1 MTRTHRAES
10 SPRFTVTAVAGRPA
24 RRFRAWVPRACV
36 ALAFLIAPPTD
47 SYAFDA
53 QQLLTQLAQSRQ
65 GQATFVETKYLAM
78 LDRPIRSSG
87 TLAFQAPARFEK
99 ATLEP
104 KREVLVLDGDT
115 LTVAREGRTITVD
128 LRDHVQV
135 LSFVE
140 AIRGVLLGNAERL
153 EQLYKIQLSGTE
165 AAWNIVLTPRDSKLA
180 DLIKEIRMSGGGG
193 QVRSVEYAEAGGD
206 RSVMQIE
213 PVPLKDR
220 DPDRD

>member
-1 MTRTHRAES
+1 
-10 SPRFTVTAVAGRPA
+10 
-24 RRFRAWVPRACV
+24 
-36 ALAFLIAPPTD
+36 LLIAPLTA

-53 QQLLTQLAQSRQ
+53 QQLLAQLAQSTQRPP
-65 GQATFVETKYLAM
+65 TFVHTHSLVPPA
-78 LDRPIRSSG
+78 RPIRSSG

-115 LTVAREGRTITVD
+115 LTVTREGRTITVD

-153 EQLYKIQLSGTE
+153 EQLYKIQVSGSE
-165 AAWNIVLTPRDSKLA
+165 AAWNIVLTPRDLKLA
-180 DLIKEIRMSGGGG
+180 DLIKEIRMGGGGG
-193 QVRSVEYAEAGGD
+193 QVLSVEYVETGGD

-213 PVPLKDR
+213 PVPHKDR
-220 DPDRD
+220 D